1 MCTRSC
7 ASSCIA
13 WTTGGEQWP
22 TASAPMPPTKSMKV
36 LPSTS
41 CTRAP
46 SARST
51 TTSVALLRPVGTDA
65 ARRASIARLF
75 GPGTSVFS
83 RIDGTSDSFA
93 RPSRGAG
100 SHGALDVPVRVEHD
114 EHAVVIADRILQVV
128 LEQRSELESY
138 APLHGE
144 GGIVDSPGDEPVVV
158 ILGAHRMLDRAV
170 AAHHPGRDLTLES
183 QRPDQFLPRGVQ
195 RKRQPL
201 AAIVGVH
208 ADIGAIQPVA

>member
-1 MCTRSC
+1 MCTSRC
-7 ASSCIA
+7 ASSCMA
-13 WTTGGEQWP
+13 STTVGGQWP
-22 TASAPMPPTKSMKV
+22 TASDPMPPTKSMKV

-51 TTSVALLRPVGTDA
+51 TTSAALLRPVGADA

-93 RPSRGAG
+93 RPPHDAG

-114 EHAVVIADRILQVV
+114 QHAVVIADRILQVV

-138 APLHGE
+138 APLHGQR
-144 GGIVDSPGDEPVVV
+144 GIVDSAGDEPVVV
-158 ILGAHRMLDRAV
+158 ILGAHRVLDRAI
-170 AAHHPGRDLTLES
+170 AAHHAGRHLTLEP
-183 QRPDQFLPRGVQ
+183 QRPHQFLP
-195 RKRQPL
+195 
-201 AAIVGVH
+201 
-208 ADIGAIQPVA
+208 

>member
-51 TTSVALLRPVGTDA
+51 TTSVALLRPVGADA

-83 RIDGTSDSFA
+83 RIDGISNSFA

-100 SHGALDVPVRVEHD
+100 PHGALDLFGGVEHD
-114 EHAVVIADRILQVV
+114 QHAVVVADRILQVV
-128 LEQRSELESY
+128 LEKRPELESH
-138 APLHGE
+138 APLHRQRGV
-144 GGIVDSPGDEPVVV
+144 VDAAGHEPVVV
-158 ILGAHRMLDRAV
+158 ILGAHRVLDRAV
-170 AAHHPGRDLTLES
+170 AAH
-183 QRPDQFLPRGVQ
+183 
-195 RKRQPL
+195 
-201 AAIVGVH
+201 
-208 ADIGAIQPVA
+208 

>member
-1 MCTRSC
+1 MCTRCC

-13 WTTGGEQWP
+13 STTAGGQWP

-51 TTSVALLRPVGTDA
+51 TTSVALLRPVGADA

-128 LEQRSELESY
+128 LEQRSELESPP
-138 APLHGE
+138 PLHGQ
-144 GGIVDSPGDEPVVV
+144 GGIVDAAGDEAV
-158 ILGAHRMLDRAV
+158 IVIFGAHLVLHRAV
-170 AAHHPGRDLTLES
+170 AAHHARRHLTREP
-183 QRPDQFLPRGVQ
+183 QRPHQFLPRGVQ
-195 RKRQPL
+195 RQRQVL
-201 AAIVGVH
+201 AAIVV
-208 ADIGAIQPVA
+208 